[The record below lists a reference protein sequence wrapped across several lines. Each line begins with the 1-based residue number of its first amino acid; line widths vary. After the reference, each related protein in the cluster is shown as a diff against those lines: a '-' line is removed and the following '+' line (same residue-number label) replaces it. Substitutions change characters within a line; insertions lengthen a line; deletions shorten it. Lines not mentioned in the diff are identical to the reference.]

1 MASIDTYDDI
11 LASSLL
17 SVSSAANQKCMLDII
32 KRYGNNFTICAAHS
46 VCEGVVKG
54 EKWCKSHICL
64 WDLLQLEDALLHA
77 AILSRDIV
85 ARQNRP
91 LKSHV

>member
-17 SVSSAANQKCMLDII
+17 SVSSAANRKRMLDII

-54 EKWCKSHICL
+54 EKWCKSHIFMGFVAVRGC
-64 WDLLQLEDALLHA
+64 A
-77 AILSRDIV
+77 V
-85 ARQNRP
+85 ARGDFVAR
-91 LKSHV
+91 